1 MVSPVK
7 NIRFQSDRA
16 RFKKQPTPGK
26 EKGR

>member
-7 NIRFQSDRA
+7 NIRFQSNLA
-16 RFKKQPTPGK
+16 GFKKQPTPGK